1 MAFFGRLRAGAER
14 LSWAAGAPL
23 AAIATA
29 GAASA
34 TEEQRDAA
42 ELAPV
47 AISAPAPA
55 AAKLPVTSSGAP
67 LHLVQANVF
76 LRHGARTPVHVWA
89 GIDASEGWRDGAKLP
104 PSAPEAHILH
114 ATVSA

>member
-1 MAFFGRLRAGAER
+1 MAFFGRLRTGAER
-14 LSWAAGAPL
+14 LSLAAGAPL

-29 GAASA
+29 AATSA
-34 TEEQRDAA
+34 TEEQRD
-42 ELAPV
+42 LAPV
-47 AISAPAPA
+47 AISALPPA

-104 PSAPEAHILH
+104 ASTPEAHILH
-114 ATVSA
+114 ATVCA